1 MSDEKTDGFKGF
13 GDIAPAVS
21 WLELSLYKVVKCD
34 TDRSGT
40 CLTTHYRSIVVV
52 GLCRIVS
59 KIYGDFGRKTKMF
72 PHQYSTIP

>member
-34 TDRSGT
+34 SDRSGT
-40 CLTTHYRSIVVV
+40 CLTTY
-52 GLCRIVS
+52 
-59 KIYGDFGRKTKMF
+59 
-72 PHQYSTIP
+72 